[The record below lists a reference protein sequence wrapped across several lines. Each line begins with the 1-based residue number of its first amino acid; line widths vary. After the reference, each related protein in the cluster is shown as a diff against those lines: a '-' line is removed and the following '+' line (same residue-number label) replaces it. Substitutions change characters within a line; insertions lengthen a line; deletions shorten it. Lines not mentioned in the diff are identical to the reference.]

1 MLQVL
6 LQMAL
11 HTAVRRPYLTCQTPH
26 PLHVELAAQQ
36 RQRHDKQDDDSHP
49 PVETEQEQRGAGQLE
64 QRGSDQGDGTRQQVR
79 HGTDILLH
87 AVEHIAGMECLAT
100 VPPAFQDM
108 FEQILPQSV
117 AQADLRVRIETADK
131 CGQQQLQDDA
141 SRHGR
146 QSQDDVPVR
155 LMGGG
160 IYQVLAEP
168 DEREGHADANCPG
181 KNTRQNGGAIS
192 P

>member
-1 MLQVL
+1 MRLSISPEWNVSRPFHRLFRICSSRSCRSL
-6 LQMAL
+6 L
-11 HTAVRRPYLTCQTPH
+11 RRLI
-26 PLHVELAAQQ
+26 
-36 RQRHDKQDDDSHP
+36 S
-49 PVETEQEQRGAGQLE
+49 
-64 QRGSDQGDGTRQQVR
+64 
-79 HGTDILLH
+79 
-87 AVEHIAGMECLAT
+87 
-100 VPPAFQDM
+100 
-108 FEQILPQSV
+108 
-117 AQADLRVRIETADK
+117 VRIETADK

-146 QSQDDVPVR
+146 QPQDDVPVR